1 MPGKS
6 KTMNMND
13 IVEKGKVEKVKV
25 LLSISTGEINR
36 LFVNSLCEIT
46 KSKKYNIEVRMCG
59 ENESNASV
67 LEGFSR
73 MEECPF
79 ELIIFIKPCVG
90 FSQESIENMIQR
102 TISDKYKK
110 IYGLSVPRGNLAF
123 EHMESVKG
131 SLSLSKREIQS
142 LCCSFSLVSRSGKI
156 EVDDE
161 GVISVTCFQLHDI
174 VCIPIELAKKMS
186 IDLSRG
192 FDKIDKIDCKLLTV
206 FTCSNENVSGC
217 LLEHLRCINK
227 INKNKCK

>member
-1 MPGKS
+1 MSGKS
-6 KTMNMND
+6 KSMNMND
-13 IVEKGKVEKVKV
+13 IVEKGKIEKVKV

-123 EHMESVKG
+123 EHMESVNWEVQA
-131 SLSLSKREIQS
+131 EIEAEMEAGNHVRPY
-142 LCCSFSLVSRSGKI
+142 LHAMGR
-156 EVDDE
+156 
-161 GVISVTCFQLHDI
+161 QLHKQLKATM
-174 VCIPIELAKKMS
+174 LAETEAEFKDNSRKKQ
-186 IDLSRG
+186 LVQQG
-192 FDKIDKIDCKLLTV
+192 FTMKQ
-206 FTCSNENVSGC
+206 S
-217 LLEHLRCINK
+217 
-227 INKNKCK
+227 